1 MKAKRIAIL
10 TLLILAAV
18 VIILFVVR
26 FANLRG
32 QEEALSIDEIQTA
45 EGFPVDVREIT
56 RGNVSRY
63 LEILGN
69 VQGLEQVDIR
79 SSLPID
85 ITDVLK
91 QEGDRVKKGE
101 VVVRLARDRRGQ
113 AFHQYST
120 AKQMLDNA
128 KLDLTRMENLHE
140 EGAVSG
146 QMLEQA
152 QLAYKNAK
160 AQYNE
165 AVSMVDLIS
174 PIDGIV
180 TMVGASEGTTAVPG
194 EALVTVATIDRVR
207 IRCFVGH
214 EEIKQIQVGQVARI
228 QTGSS
233 GGEDQSSIIKGT
245 VTRVAMSSDPETMLF
260 PVEVMAD
267 NPGEQLKPGSVASL
281 ALLVEEKENV
291 LNVTMDALVQREG
304 KNYVYLV
311 RSNQAKLAPLTLGM
325 SNGKVAEITNG
336 LSPGDTLVVR
346 GQYRLSDNVKV
357 LIRHFEGM
365 N

>member
-18 VIILFVVR
+18 VIILFVLR
-26 FANLRG
+26 FATMRG
-32 QEEALSIDEIQTA
+32 QEEALSIDEIQGA
-45 EGFPVDVREIT
+45 AGFPVDVSEIT
-56 RGNVSRY
+56 VGDVTRY
-63 LEILGN
+63 LDILGS

-120 AKQMLDNA
+120 ARQMLDNA

-174 PIDGIV
+174 PIDGII
-180 TMVGASEGTTAVPG
+180 TMVGATEGTTAVPG
-194 EALVTVATIDRVR
+194 AALVTVATIDQVR

-214 EEIKQIQVGQVARI
+214 EEIKQIQVGQEARI
-228 QTGSS
+228 QTDTS
-233 GGEDQSSIIKGT
+233 GGEDQSSIIIGS
-245 VTRVAMSSDPETMLF
+245 VTRVAMSADPETMLF
-260 PVEVMAD
+260 LVEVMAD
-267 NPGEQLKPGSVASL
+267 NSGDRLRPGSVASL
-281 ALLVEEKENV
+281 SILVEEK
-291 LNVTMDALVQREG
+291 LNVVSVPMDALVHREG
-304 KNYVYLV
+304 QYYGYLIK
-311 RSNQAKLAPLTLGM
+311 SNQARLVPLTLGM
-325 SNGKVAEITNG
+325 NNGEVAEITDG
-336 LSPGDTLVVR
+336 LALGDTLVIR
-346 GQYRLSDNVKV
+346 GQYRLSDGVKV
-357 LIRHFEGM
+357 LIRGAEGM
-365 N
+365 K